1 MPMDKFPL
9 SGFRFHEAKLLA
21 HTFLCSSRGIVP

>member
-1 MPMDKFPL
+1 MPVDKSPL

-21 HTFLCSSRGIVP
+21 HTFLCSSWGIMP